1 MPSTDAEEAKYRQ
14 GITESSLRRQRKIM
28 KHITQSLK
36 PTLAYENHNIGK
48 LHATIKLQLFT
59 LKHIKSVLPD
69 QLAAHVLHCVPTN
82 KKLLIYTNSANW
94 ATQLR
99 FYDRKIIAAATSA
112 GFTSINNMQVKI
124 TDAPTSNTKRKRD
137 LKLPSQSVVDDIYR
151 QGIIGTDPEL
161 SQALVRLSLKLDL
174 IRHQSDRDT

>member
-1 MPSTDAEEAKYRQ
+1 
-14 GITESSLRRQRKIM
+14 M
-28 KHITQSLK
+28 KQATQSLK
-36 PTLAYENHNIGK
+36 PTLAYPNDNISK
-48 LHATIKLQLFT
+48 LCATIKLQLFT

-99 FYDRKIIAAATSA
+99 FYDKKIIAAASLA

-124 TDAPTSNTKRKRD
+124 TDMSASNTERKRN

-151 QGIIGTDPEL
+151 QGTTSTDPEL
-161 SQALVRLSLKLDL
+161 SQALVKLSLKLDL
-174 IRHQSDRDT
+174 MRQSDPDT